1 MPKKTWRWRGFEI
14 SVPLR
19 TRPAPDPRGLS
30 SEELIQ
36 DGPTPDLRTVSRQKN
51 VEKFDEGISE
61 LRSYADARPAREAAA
76 SLADRVRAMYWYHTI
91 ELPGGVV
98 TGGMNDHRALVRSY
112 GIPEDLQG
120 KRVLDVGTWDGF
132 WAFEFERRG
141 AEVKA
146 VDLDK
151 FSRVDVP
158 AAYRRRIES
167 SGFDYVYGE
176 GFEVAKDALGSN
188 VERIERSIYDLNPDD
203 LGTFDLVHVADVFL
217 HLEFPTR
224 ALQAVRSVTGGQAM
238 LIMTFDPDLEGA
250 GGHVV
255 RYLGGWLDNIWWIP
269 SLSTNAQ
276 MILDAGFSSV
286 RLHKTYRLVSLDGG
300 TPLWRAVFFAQP

>member
-1 MPKKTWRWRGFEI
+1 MRKKTWRWRGFEV
-14 SVPLR
+14 SVPLP
-19 TRPAPDPRGLS
+19 TRPAPDPSRLS
-30 SEELIQ
+30 PEELIQ
-36 DGPTPDLRTVSRQKN
+36 DGPIPELRTVSRQESIK
-51 VEKFDEGISE
+51 KFDEGINE
-61 LRSYADARPAREAAA
+61 LRSYADARPEREAAT
-76 SLADRVRAMYWYHTI
+76 SLADRVTAMYWYHTI

-98 TGGMNDHRALVRSY
+98 TGGMNDHRALVPSY
-112 GIPEDLQG
+112 GIPDDLKG

-146 VDLDK
+146 VDLDR

-176 GFEVAKDALGSN
+176 GFEVAKNALGSK
-188 VERIERSIYDLNPDD
+188 VDRIERNIYDLNPDD
-203 LGTFDLVHVADVFL
+203 LGTFDLVHVADVLL

-255 RYLGGWLDNIWWIP
+255 RYLGGWADTIWWIP
-269 SLSTNAQ
+269 SLRTNAQ